1 MNATGNLRMQQAR
14 VAEHVPLTRPP
25 PAVQVALAVQMPI
38 SLVVGDLQLLPAAAG
53 ASCLN
58 SPAEF

>member
-1 MNATGNLRMQQAR
+1 MQQAR